1 MNVSIEKSS
10 ARGEISAPPSKSY
23 AHRYIIG
30 AALACGVS
38 EIENV
43 CLSEDI
49 RATIDCA
56 RTLGAEI
63 ILDEASEKP
72 QTIRVA
78 GVGGKPKSGGEFFCR
93 ESGSTLRFF
102 LPLALLGGGD
112 IKNADK
118 PAIFRGAPRLIERG
132 VNVYEEA
139 FKNSVRFEKRI
150 ADGNGEIGVC
160 GKILPGTYALR
171 GNVSSQF
178 FTGLLFALPLLNGD
192 SELKILPPAES
203 AGYIVLTLE
212 TLKNFGVNVEKTAE
226 NAWFVAGNQRF
237 LAGKFRGEGDYSNAA
252 FLYALNA
259 LGGEIKIGGLNEN
272 SLQGD
277 KVCAQLLKRLSESFT
292 EADLSNCPDLAPVLF
307 AVAAAKHG
315 VRFFGTR
322 RLKIK
327 ESDRAEAMR
336 EELGKF
342 GASVKISENEAEI
355 TPPPGGL
362 HEPEIPLSSHG
373 DHRIAMAVSI
383 LCTLTGGTIS
393 GAEAVK
399 KSYPDFFAALSYLGI
414 KVRKTD

>member
-1 MNVSIEKSS
+1 MNVSIEKST

-43 CLSEDI
+43 CLSEDV

-63 ILDEASEKP
+63 IFDETSEKP
-72 QTIRVA
+72 QTIRIA

-102 LPLALLGGGD
+102 LPLALLGGDD

-118 PAIFRGAPRLIERG
+118 TATFHGAPRLIERG
-132 VNVYEEA
+132 VSVYEEA
-139 FKNSVRFEKRI
+139 FKNSVQFEKRI

-160 GKILPGTYALR
+160 GKIQPGTYALR

-203 AGYIVLTLE
+203 AGYVDLTLE
-212 TLKNFGVNVEKTAE
+212 TLKNFGVNIEKTAE
-226 NAWFVAGNQRF
+226 NAWFIAGNQRF
-237 LAGKFRGEGDYSNAA
+237 RAGKFRVEGDYSNAA

-315 VRFFGTR
+315 ARFFGTR

-327 ESDRAEAMR
+327 ESDRAEAMC
-336 EELGKF
+336 EELEKF
-342 GASVKISENEAEI
+342 GASVKISENEAKI

-362 HEPEIPLSSHG
+362 HAPEIPLSSHG

-399 KSYPDFFAALSYLGI
+399 KSYPDFFAVLSHLGI

>member
-1 MNVSIEKSS
+1 MNVSIEKST
-10 ARGEISAPPSKSY
+10 ARDKISAPPSKSY

-30 AALACGVS
+30 AALARGES

-56 RTLGAEI
+56 RTLGASI
-63 ILDEASEKP
+63 VFDEATEKP
-72 QTIRVA
+72 QTIRIA
-78 GVGGKPKSGGEFFCR
+78 GIAGKAKSGGEFFCR

-102 LPLALLGGGD
+102 LPLALLGGDD

-118 PAIFRGAPRLIERG
+118 TAIFRGSRRLIERG
-132 VNVYEEA
+132 ISVYEEA
-139 FKNSVRFEKRI
+139 FKNSVQFEKRI
-150 ADGNGEIGVC
+150 ADGNGEVSVC
-160 GKILPGTYALR
+160 GKILPGKYALR

-178 FTGLLFALPLLNGD
+178 FTGLLFAFPLLNGD
-192 SELKILPPAES
+192 SELEILPPAES
-203 AGYIVLTLE
+203 TGYIDLTLE
-212 TLKNFGVNVEKTAE
+212 TLKIFGVKVEKKAK
-226 NAWFVAGNQRF
+226 NAWFIAGNQHFR
-237 LAGKFRGEGDYSNAA
+237 AGKFRVEGDYSNAA
-252 FLYALNA
+252 FLYAFNA
-259 LGGEIKIGGLNEN
+259 LGGEIKIDGLNEN

-315 VRFFGTR
+315 ARFFGTR

-336 EELGKF
+336 EELEKF

-362 HEPEIPLSSHG
+362 HAPEIPLSSHG

-399 KSYPDFFAALSYLGI
+399 KSYPDFFAALSHLGI